1 MIMSKFHLSNRD
13 GSIGILSNLPTEIRS
28 NRSRY
33 KQKSKQTKNSMCHL
47 GGHTIPDTIL
57 KRAGSSNFKMVCP
70 PATSEAGAELDGQYQ
85 VQIIVT

>member
-1 MIMSKFHLSNRD
+1 
-13 GSIGILSNLPTEIRS
+13 
-28 NRSRY
+28 
-33 KQKSKQTKNSMCHL
+33 MCHL